1 MRYRQFSLPQSARSD
16 AMSSLDKQ
24 QVSRAAPPPDRRRYP
39 RHGVQLQIE
48 LRQED
53 SDVPL
58 RLETSDLSR
67 GGCYVQLMMT
77 LPLATPVAA
86 TLWLGDSA
94 VRIRGRVVTRHPQ
107 FGNGIMFLEFEGEGE
122 QILARYLESIPAKD
136 WSPKG

>member
-1 MRYRQFSLPQSARSD
+1 
-16 AMSSLDKQ
+16 MSFLDKQ
-24 QVSRAAPPPDRRRYP
+24 AASPATPPPDRRRYP

-77 LPLATPVAA
+77 LPLATPVTA

-94 VRIRGRVVTRHPQ
+94 IHIRGRIVTRHPQ
-107 FGNGIMFLEFEGEGE
+107 YGNGIMFLEFVGDGE
-122 QILARYLESIPAKD
+122 QMLARYLDSITPKD